1 MPKILKFDEEARR
14 GLETGVNRLADA
26 VKVTLGPK
34 GRNVVLDK
42 KFGAPTITNDG
53 VSIAREVELDDKFEN
68 MGAQLVKE
76 VATKT
81 NDIAGD
87 GTTTATVLAQ
97 ALVRE
102 GLRNVAAGANPM
114 GLKRGMEAA
123 VAAAVD
129 SLADQAVP
137 VSTDKEKVQSVASIS
152 AADTEVGETLAE
164 AFDKV
169 GKDGVIT
176 VEESN
181 TFGMDLDFVEG
192 MQFDK
197 GYLSPYFVTDP
208 ERQEAVLEEPYVLL
222 NQGKISAVSDLLPVL
237 EKVMQTGKPLLIIAE
252 DIEGEALATLVVNK
266 IRGTFNSAAVKAP
279 GFGERRKAMLQD
291 MAILTGGQVVAEE
304 VGLKLDSVD
313 LSLLGSARKVV
324 ITKDDTTIVEGAGD
338 TADVEGRV
346 SQIKAEIE
354 NTDSDWDREKLQE
367 RLAKLAGG
375 VAVVQV
381 GAATEVEL
389 KETKHRIEDAISAT
403 RAAIDEGIVAGG
415 GTALLRCRA
424 AVAAVAADLQGDEA
438 TGARIIGDAL
448 SAPTRLIAENAGHEG
463 AIVVREVEA
472 ASGSEGFDAVAGEIV
487 DLIGAGVIDPVKV
500 TRAALQNAASI
511 AGLMLTTEVLVAD
524 KPEEKPPPGPP
535 GGMDG
540 MGGMGGMG
548 GMM

>member
-1 MPKILKFDEEARR
+1 MPKILKFDDEARR
-14 GLETGVNRLADA
+14 GLETGVNKLADA

-129 SLADQAVP
+129 SLLEQAVP

-152 AADTEVGETLAE
+152 AADTAVGETLAE
-164 AFDKV
+164 AFEKV

-181 TFGMDLDFVEG
+181 TFGMDLEFVEG

-237 EKVMQTGKPLLIIAE
+237 EKVMQTGKSLLIIAE
-252 DIEGEALATLVVNK
+252 DVEGEALATLVVNK

-313 LSLLGSARKVV
+313 LSLMGSARKVV

-338 TADVEGRV
+338 SADVEGRV
-346 SQIKAEIE
+346 SQIKAEID

-415 GTALLRCRA
+415 GTALLRSRT
-424 AVAAVAADLQGDEA
+424 AVAEVAASLEGDEA
-438 TGARIIGDAL
+438 TGARIIGEAL

-487 DLIGAGVIDPVKV
+487 DLISAGVIDPVKV

-524 KPEEKPPPGPP
+524 KPEDKPPPMPGG

-540 MGGMGGMG
+540 MGGMGGM
-548 GMM
+548 M